1 MMYAILGLAF
11 VALYFVIRSGAKAEV
26 KKELAEA
33 KVEAITKTIK
43 EANEIDKLVTDL
55 TDDELDNRLRGNN
68 TD

>member
-1 MMYAILGLAF
+1 MMYVILGLAF

-43 EANEIDKLVTDL
+43 ESNAIEQNNSTLSDEQLDDKLFGRG
-55 TDDELDNRLRGNN
+55 DN
-68 TD
+68 